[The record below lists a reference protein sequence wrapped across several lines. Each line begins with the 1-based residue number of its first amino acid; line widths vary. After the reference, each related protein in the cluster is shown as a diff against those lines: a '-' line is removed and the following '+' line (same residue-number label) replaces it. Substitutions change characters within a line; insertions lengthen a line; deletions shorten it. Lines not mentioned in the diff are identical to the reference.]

1 MRVEL
6 DADSRAATPQEA
18 LRSQSAFMGT
28 AASPGVAIGVLFAP
42 AALCPLEAV
51 PDQPASDPQAE
62 LRLLEEAQSALRR
75 ELSTQGAREAG
86 QVPAEL
92 HSLSGVYQL
101 LLDDPVLWEELTRR
115 VLDGLW
121 APAAL
126 RDAIHNLSAQFEAM
140 ENAYLRVRAEDIRA
154 VGRRLLRHLTDC
166 DDKGWQPPE
175 QTLLMG
181 EGLGVACIMAIP
193 RERLA
198 GLVCTG
204 GSPLSHG
211 VIIAKAL
218 GIPAVVGVAGLQL
231 TNGDGR
237 RQAILDGYR
246 GRVILDPKPE
256 VLAEYARLSA
266 EERHRAADL
275 AVDRDLPART
285 TDGVTVDLQANVAL
299 LGEIPMAKEAGARSV
314 GLYRSEIPFLIQDTE
329 PDEEAQTVI
338 YRELLES
345 FAPHPVTIRTLDAGS
360 DKPLPYLPQSEPN
373 PALGQRGI
381 RLLLANPQL
390 FHTQLRALLR
400 ANAGIGN
407 LRLLLPMV
415 TLPAEV
421 HAARCLIDQAYREV
435 STIIAEC
442 VRPSVGIMVEVPAVA
457 LRIDAMAGLADFV
470 SIGTN
475 DLAQFVLAADRTN
488 TSLEAFCDPLTPAVL
503 SMIALAVQGAR
514 QRGIPVGVCGEM
526 AGDPLGA
533 LLLLGLG
540 VDSLSVSAI
549 ALPWIRRLIR
559 AWSSREAKRLW
570 VHALALDSAEAVR
583 ALLGQAIAEK
593 AGPMGPIAPSYLLGT
608 AGI

>member
-1 MRVEL
+1 MPVEL
-6 DADSRAATPQEA
+6 DADAWVSTPQEG
-18 LRSQSAFMGT
+18 LRSQSVFLGT

-51 PDQPASDPQAE
+51 PDQPAGDPQAE
-62 LRLLEEAQSALRR
+62 LQLLENALGALRR
-75 ELSTQGAREAG
+75 ELSAQGAQDAG

-92 HSLSGVYQL
+92 HGLTGVYRL
-101 LLDDPVLWEELTRR
+101 LLDDPVLWEELSRR
-115 VLDGLW
+115 ILDGLW

-126 RDAIHNLSAQFEAM
+126 RDAVHSISARFEAM
-140 ENAYLRVRAEDIRA
+140 ENAYLRARAEDIRA

-166 DDKGWQPPE
+166 GDKGWEPPAN
-175 QTLLMG
+175 TLLMG

-218 GIPAVVGVAGLQL
+218 GIPAVVGVAGLKL
-231 TNGDGR
+231 TDGDGH
-237 RQAILDGYR
+237 RQAIVDGYR

-256 VLAEYARLSA
+256 ILAEYARLLA
-266 EERHRAADL
+266 EERHRTADL

-285 TDGVTVDLQANVAL
+285 TDGVTVDLQANIAL
-299 LGEIPMAKEAGARSV
+299 LGEIPMAKEAGARGV
-314 GLYRSEIPFLIQDTE
+314 GLYRSEIPFLIQDTA
-329 PDEEAQTVI
+329 PGEEAQTAI
-338 YRELLES
+338 YRELLEA
-345 FAPHPVTIRTLDAGS
+345 FAPHPVTIRTLDAGG
-360 DKPLPYLPQSEPN
+360 DKPLPYLSQSEPN

-381 RLLLANPQL
+381 RLLLANPKIFL
-390 FHTQLRALLR
+390 VQLRALLR
-400 ANAGIGN
+400 ANAGLGN

-435 STIIAEC
+435 SDAVTEC
-442 VRPSVGIMVEVPAVA
+442 VRPSVGIMVEVPAAA

-475 DLAQFVLAADRTN
+475 DLTQFVLAADRTN
-488 TSLEAFCDPLTPAVL
+488 PSLDALCDPLTPAVL
-503 SMIALAVQGAR
+503 RMIALAVQGAR
-514 QRGIPVGVCGEM
+514 QLGMPVSVCGEM

-549 ALPWIRRLIR
+549 AMPRTRRLIR

-570 VHALALDSAEAVR
+570 VQALALDSAEAVR
-583 ALLGQAIAEK
+583 ALLVQAIADK
-593 AGPMGPIAPSYLLGT
+593 VGPMGQIAPSYP
-608 AGI
+608 